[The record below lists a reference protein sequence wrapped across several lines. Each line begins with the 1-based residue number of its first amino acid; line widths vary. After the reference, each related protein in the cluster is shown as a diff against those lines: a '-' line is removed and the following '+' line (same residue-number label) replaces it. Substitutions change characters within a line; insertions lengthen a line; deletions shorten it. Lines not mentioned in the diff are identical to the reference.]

1 MAWMK
6 QSAKAA
12 EIPEENPAKKP
23 KRKKSKAWILLVVV
37 LLATALAAPRFLRDR
52 TQENSA
58 DSLYKTA
65 TVSRRDITSA
75 ISDSGSLQPAD
86 SYTVISLVSGE
97 ILSAGFNTG
106 DQVNKNDV
114 LYEVD
119 SSDVDTGI
127 QRAELALSQ
136 SRRSYNNKLESV
148 EKLHISAPIGGKITG
163 ISHGADDMVSSNAV
177 IARIENTTSLTLT
190 EYYSEEYRA
199 QIHVGMDAVVSV
211 SDHMLT
217 LDGTVREIAERQRFS
232 ETGIPCFAVTIQ
244 VANPG
249 ALNVGAA
256 ATGWLNGTDG
266 ALYPSIADDDGLD
279 ALEAAIVRAGISGTV
294 ESVSVRNEE
303 IISAGQTIMRLHSD
317 TLSDEIDAAADAL
330 RDAELSL
337 KNQKDNL
344 ENYTICAPIS
354 GTIVDKYYKEGENAE
369 NGKTLCTIFDLSSLT
384 ITLHVDELDIRSI
397 AVGQSATVTADAV
410 PETTYQGVITEISI
424 NGTAAG
430 GVTTYPV
437 TVRIDETE
445 GLLPGMNADVSIV
458 VSENKQVLTL
468 PAEAVETAGRVLVK
482 NADGSTG
489 ENAPAGYRYV
499 KVEIGVS
506 DDNYVEILSGL
517 AEGDEVSYI
526 PDTGGGLFEFMMN
539 GGAMGGGPPG
549 GMNAM
554 RGGA

>member
-6 QSAKAA
+6 QDAKAA
-12 EIPEENPAKKP
+12 EIPEEKAAKKP
-23 KRKKSKAWILLVVV
+23 KRKRSKAWILLALV
-37 LLATALAAPRFLRDR
+37 LLAAALLVPRFLRDR
-52 TQENSA
+52 AQGDPA
-58 DSLYKTA
+58 DTLYKTA
-65 TVSRRDITSA
+65 TVTRRDITSA

-106 DQVNKNDV
+106 DEVSKNDI

-119 SSDVDTGI
+119 SSDADTGI

-136 SRRSYNNKLESV
+136 SRRSYNNKLESA

-163 ISHGADDMVSSNAV
+163 ISYAADDMVSSNAV
-177 IARIENTTSLTLT
+177 IARIENTAFLTLT

-211 SDHMLT
+211 SDQMLT
-217 LDGTVREIAERQRFS
+217 LDGTVKELSELRRFS
-232 ETGIPCFAVTIQ
+232 ATGVPCFAVTIQ

-249 ALNVGAA
+249 ALNAGEE
-256 ATGWLNGTDG
+256 ATGWLNGIDG
-266 ALYPSIADDDGLD
+266 ALYPSIADGDGLD
-279 ALEAAIVRAGISGTV
+279 ALETAVVRAGISGIV
-294 ESVSVRNEE
+294 ELVAVRNEE
-303 IISAGQTIMRLHSD
+303 IVSAGQPLMRLHSD
-317 TLSDEIDAAADAL
+317 TLSDELEAAADSL

-337 KNQKDNL
+337 KNQQDNL
-344 ENYTICAPIS
+344 ENYTICAPIN

-369 NGKTLCTIFDLSSLT
+369 NGKILCTIFDLSSLT

-410 PETTYQGVITEISI
+410 PETTYQGTITEISI

-458 VSENKQVLTL
+458 VSENKGVLTL
-468 PAEAVETAGRVLVK
+468 PAEAVETGGRVLVK

-489 ENAPAGYRYV
+489 ENAPEGYRYV
-499 KVEIGVS
+499 KVELGVS
-506 DDNYVEILSGL
+506 DENYVEILSGL
-517 AEGDEVSYI
+517 AEGDEVVYI
-526 PDTGGGLFEFMMN
+526 PDTGGGLFDFMMR
-539 GGAMGGGPPG
+539 GA
-549 GMNAM
+549 AM
-554 RGGA
+554 RGGV

>member
-6 QSAKAA
+6 QDAKAA
-12 EIPEENPAKKP
+12 EIPEEKAAKKP
-23 KRKKSKAWILLVVV
+23 KRKRSKAWILLALV
-37 LLATALAAPRFLRDR
+37 LLAAALLVPRFLRDR
-52 TQENSA
+52 AQGDPA
-58 DSLYKTA
+58 DTLYKTA
-65 TVSRRDITSA
+65 TVTRRDITSA

-106 DQVNKNDV
+106 DEVSKHDI

-119 SSDVDTGI
+119 SSDADTGI

-136 SRRSYNNKLESV
+136 SRRSYNNKLESA

-163 ISHGADDMVSSNAV
+163 ISYAADDMVSSNAV
-177 IARIENTTSLTLT
+177 IARIENTAFLTLT

-211 SDHMLT
+211 SDQMLT
-217 LDGTVREIAERQRFS
+217 LDGTVKELSELRRFS
-232 ETGIPCFAVTIQ
+232 ATGVPCFAVTIQ

-249 ALNVGAA
+249 ALNAGEE
-256 ATGWLNGTDG
+256 ATGWLNGIDG
-266 ALYPSIADDDGLD
+266 ALYPSIADGDGLD
-279 ALEAAIVRAGISGTV
+279 ALETAVVRAGISGIV
-294 ESVSVRNEE
+294 ELVAVRNEE
-303 IISAGQTIMRLHSD
+303 IVSAGQPLMRLHSD
-317 TLSDEIDAAADAL
+317 TLSDELEAAADSL

-337 KNQKDNL
+337 KNQQDNL
-344 ENYTICAPIS
+344 ENYTICAPIN

-369 NGKTLCTIFDLSSLT
+369 NGKILCTIFDLSSLT

-410 PETTYQGVITEISI
+410 PETTYRGTITEISI

-458 VSENKQVLTL
+458 VSENKGVLTL
-468 PAEAVETAGRVLVK
+468 PAEAVETGGRVLVK

-489 ENAPAGYRYV
+489 ENAPEGYRYV
-499 KVEIGVS
+499 KVELGVS
-506 DDNYVEILSGL
+506 DENYVEILSGL
-517 AEGDEVSYI
+517 AEGDEVVYI
-526 PDTGGGLFEFMMN
+526 PDTGGGLFDFMMR
-539 GGAMGGGPPG
+539 GA
-549 GMNAM
+549 AM
-554 RGGA
+554 RGGV

>member
-1 MAWMK
+1 M
-6 QSAKAA
+6 
-12 EIPEENPAKKP
+12 
-23 KRKKSKAWILLVVV
+23 
-37 LLATALAAPRFLRDR
+37 
-52 TQENSA
+52 
-58 DSLYKTA
+58 
-65 TVSRRDITSA
+65 
-75 ISDSGSLQPAD
+75 
-86 SYTVISLVSGE
+86 
-97 ILSAGFNTG
+97 
-106 DQVNKNDV
+106 
-114 LYEVD
+114 
-119 SSDVDTGI
+119 
-127 QRAELALSQ
+127 
-136 SRRSYNNKLESV
+136 
-148 EKLHISAPIGGKITG
+148 
-163 ISHGADDMVSSNAV
+163 
-177 IARIENTTSLTLT
+177 
-190 EYYSEEYRA
+190 
-199 QIHVGMDAVVSV
+199 
-211 SDHMLT
+211 
-217 LDGTVREIAERQRFS
+217 
-232 ETGIPCFAVTIQ
+232 
-244 VANPG
+244 
-249 ALNVGAA
+249 
-256 ATGWLNGTDG
+256 
-266 ALYPSIADDDGLD
+266 
-279 ALEAAIVRAGISGTV
+279 
-294 ESVSVRNEE
+294 
-303 IISAGQTIMRLHSD
+303 
-317 TLSDEIDAAADAL
+317 
-330 RDAELSL
+330 
-337 KNQKDNL
+337 
-344 ENYTICAPIS
+344 
-354 GTIVDKYYKEGENAE
+354 DKYYKEGENAE

-468 PAEAVETAGRVLVK
+468 PAEAVETGGRVLVK

-539 GGAMGGGPPG
+539 GGAMGGGPPS

>member
-6 QSAKAA
+6 QDAKAA
-12 EIPEENPAKKP
+12 EIPEEKAAKKP
-23 KRKKSKAWILLVVV
+23 KRKRSKAWILLALV
-37 LLATALAAPRFLRDR
+37 LLAAALLVPRFLRDR
-52 TQENSA
+52 AQGDPA
-58 DSLYKTA
+58 DTLYKTA
-65 TVSRRDITSA
+65 TVTRRDITSA

-106 DQVNKNDV
+106 DEVSKNDI

-119 SSDVDTGI
+119 SSDADTGI

-136 SRRSYNNKLESV
+136 SRRSYNNKLESA

-163 ISHGADDMVSSNAV
+163 ISYAADDMVSSNAV
-177 IARIENTTSLTLT
+177 IARIENTAFLTLT

-211 SDHMLT
+211 SDQMLT
-217 LDGTVREIAERQRFS
+217 LDGTVKELSELRRFS
-232 ETGIPCFAVTIQ
+232 ATGVPCFAVTIQ

-249 ALNVGAA
+249 ALNAGEE
-256 ATGWLNGTDG
+256 ATGWLNGIDG
-266 ALYPSIADDDGLD
+266 ALYPSIADGDGLD
-279 ALEAAIVRAGISGTV
+279 ALETAVVRAGISGIV
-294 ESVSVRNEE
+294 ELVAVRNEE
-303 IISAGQTIMRLHSD
+303 IVSAGQPLMRLHSD
-317 TLSDEIDAAADAL
+317 TLSDELEAAADSL

-337 KNQKDNL
+337 KNQQDNL
-344 ENYTICAPIS
+344 ENYTICAPIN

-369 NGKTLCTIFDLSSLT
+369 NGKILCTIFDLSSLT

-410 PETTYQGVITEISI
+410 PETTYRGTITEISI

-458 VSENKQVLTL
+458 VSENKGVLTL
-468 PAEAVETAGRVLVK
+468 PAEAVETGGRVLVK

-489 ENAPAGYRYV
+489 ENAPEGYRYV
-499 KVEIGVS
+499 KVELGVS
-506 DDNYVEILSGL
+506 DENYVEILSGL
-517 AEGDEVSYI
+517 AEGDEVVYI
-526 PDTGGGLFEFMMN
+526 PDTGGGLFDFMMR
-539 GGAMGGGPPG
+539 GA
-549 GMNAM
+549 AM
-554 RGGA
+554 RGGV